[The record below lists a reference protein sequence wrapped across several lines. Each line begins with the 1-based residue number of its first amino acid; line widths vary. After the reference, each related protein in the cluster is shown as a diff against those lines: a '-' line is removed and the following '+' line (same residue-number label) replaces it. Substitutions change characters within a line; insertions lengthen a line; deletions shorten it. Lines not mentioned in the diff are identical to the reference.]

1 MKLKQLSS
9 SILKKIA
16 TSPWKFFFYFNS
28 KRVINVGGGPPSSA
42 TAPTIPGTGSDN
54 IRIRVTCGHCNETF
68 VVSLVLFYW
77 IFYQNVCSQN
87 VNHFMYIY
95 SVEKWSNII

>member
-1 MKLKQLSS
+1 M
-9 SILKKIA
+9 
-16 TSPWKFFFYFNS
+16 PRVHENFFFYFDS

-68 VVSLVLFYW
+68 VVSLVLF
-77 IFYQNVCSQN
+77 IEFSIEMFAHKTLTISC
-87 VNHFMYIY
+87 IY
-95 SVEKWSNII
+95 NVEKWSNII